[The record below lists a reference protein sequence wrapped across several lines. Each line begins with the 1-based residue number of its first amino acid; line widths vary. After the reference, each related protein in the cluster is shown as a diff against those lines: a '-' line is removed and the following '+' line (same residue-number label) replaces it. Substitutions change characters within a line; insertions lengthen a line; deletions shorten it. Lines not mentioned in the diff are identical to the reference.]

1 MPVAV
6 LANDR
11 ALQSFLDE
19 YATGAVLSCDCTR
32 MLADCGNFLISTERG
47 DYVLTVFA
55 SATVSGVALI
65 PDLADFLARQ
75 QIPCPQ
81 PLRGGS
87 GRRIGTLHEMP
98 AVLAG
103 VMRGIR
109 QAVPE
114 AVHCAAAGAML
125 ARLHV
130 AGRSFPQQLPED
142 RRGHMWRDLTQRVR
156 SRLVYTDERLL
167 ASEMGFQ
174 ALYRLVDLPRG
185 IIHANPVSA
194 GFLLE
199 DGHASG
205 LVGVP
210 HFRTDALLY
219 DLAVAVNDWCSRS
232 DGGID
237 EHLARA
243 LLTAYHALRPLTALE
258 CGAWP
263 VLLRAAALHSWLSA
277 LYDAHFPRLGWG
289 ASGLDPEASRRIL
302 LDRIE
307 TESMARRVWPD
318 GRQLA
323 VIG

>member
-1 MPVAV
+1 MPGAV

-11 ALQSFLDE
+11 ALQSFLDG
-19 YATGAVLSCDCTR
+19 YATGTVLSCDCIPT
-32 MLADCGNFLISTERG
+32 LADGRYFIISTERG

-55 SATVSGVALI
+55 SATVSGVNRV

-75 QIPCPQ
+75 QIPCPR
-81 PLRGGS
+81 PLRDGS
-87 GRRIGTLHEMP
+87 GGWIGTLHEMP
-98 AVLAG
+98 AVLSG

-109 QAVPE
+109 QPVPE
-114 AVHCAAAGAML
+114 AIHCAAAGAML

-142 RRGHMWRDLTQRVR
+142 RQGHVWRDLTQRVR
-156 SRLVYTDERLL
+156 GRLVHADERLL
-167 ASEMGFQ
+167 ASGLGFQ

-185 IIHANPVSA
+185 IIHANPVST

-199 DGHASG
+199 DGRASG

-210 HFRTDALLY
+210 HFRIDALLY
-219 DLAVAVNDWCSRS
+219 DLAVAVNDWCSRG

-237 EHLARA
+237 EHLARV
-243 LLTAYHALRPLTALE
+243 LLAAYHALRSLTALE
-258 CGAWP
+258 CGVWP
-263 VLLRAAALHSWLSA
+263 VLPRVAALHSWLSA
-277 LYDAHFPRLGWG
+277 LYDAHFPRPGWG
-289 ASGLDPEASRRIL
+289 ASGFDPEASRRIL

-318 GRQLA
+318 GRQPA